1 MKKTSTLVFTDSL
14 KKYNAVDIVYDTEK
28 VSNTDDL
35 KRLINNYDLSFRD
48 MGVFN
53 PYYKTSKNKIDY
65 LLDYM
70 VDNKFIINWGYNNDL
85 SFVYFL
91 D

>member
-1 MKKTSTLVFTDSL
+1 M

-28 VSNTDDL
+28 ISNTDDL

-48 MGVFN
+48 MGVFS
-53 PYYKTSKNKIDY
+53 PYHKTSKNKIDY

-70 VDNKFIINWGYNNDL
+70 VDNKFIINWGYNSDV

-91 D
+91 E